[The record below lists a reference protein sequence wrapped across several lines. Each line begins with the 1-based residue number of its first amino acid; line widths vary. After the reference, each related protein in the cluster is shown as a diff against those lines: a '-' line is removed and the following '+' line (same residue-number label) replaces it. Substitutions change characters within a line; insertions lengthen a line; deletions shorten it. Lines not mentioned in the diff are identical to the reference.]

1 MGVKIFFFNG
11 TSMKKMI
18 VNFVKPLWGLAY
30 DIYRGYLY
38 ATYNEVVI
46 KAYPQHFGYEQPW
59 VCI

>member
-18 VNFVKPLWGLAY
+18 VNFVKPLWGWRMIY
-30 DIYRGYLY
+30 YRGYLY
-38 ATYNEVVI
+38 ATSNEVVI
-46 KAYPQHFGYEQPW
+46 KAYLQHFGYEQPW

>member
-11 TSMKKMI
+11 TSMKKNDCQLCETPM
-18 VNFVKPLWGLAY
+18 GLAY

-38 ATYNEVVI
+38 ATSNEVVI
-46 KAYPQHFGYEQPW
+46 KAYLQHFGYEQPW